1 MPHTEVEKNSKKT
14 MKTPVSGM
22 VVSRIA
28 NLPVLS
34 LHKPHNHQVSHG
46 PNHQQHP
53 SLNPLRTFVSH
64 QAKFF
69 V

>member
-28 NLPVLS
+28 DLPVLS
-34 LHKPHNHQVSHG
+34 LHKASQSSSLHTVPTINNTQV
-46 PNHQQHP
+46 
-53 SLNPLRTFVSH
+53 
-64 QAKFF
+64 
-69 V
+69 